1 MKILDTVCSCGKC
14 NGSIWSLDKH
24 GVPWYWC
31 SDCGW
36 WYMKDWEDA

>member
-1 MKILDTVCSCGKC
+1 MKILDTVCSCGKRI
-14 NGSIWSLDKH
+14 GAIWSLDKH